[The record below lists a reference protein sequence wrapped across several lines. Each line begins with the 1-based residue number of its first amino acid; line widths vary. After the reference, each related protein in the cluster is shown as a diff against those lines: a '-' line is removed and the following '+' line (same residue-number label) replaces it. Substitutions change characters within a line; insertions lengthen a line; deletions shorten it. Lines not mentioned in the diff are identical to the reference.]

1 MAARIDQDIESLLAN
16 LYEAVRDLLI
26 QNRTKLDNL
35 VQVLLKEETIS
46 QEKLIEVL
54 GPREVESE
62 PENVLE
68 NI

>member
-1 MAARIDQDIESLLAN
+1 MAARIDQDIETLLADRFESVRN
-16 LYEAVRDLLI
+16 LII
-26 QNRTKLDNL
+26 QNRSKLDNL

-62 PENVLE
+62 AVNIMENT
-68 NI
+68 